1 MTLLKTK
8 NMDNF
13 KLGKEINITGLSK
26 KTIINI
32 PYHAIESVFGQPTII
47 ENNNYAIWKLR
58 FEDTEESIA
67 ILNDNENYLE
77 TNKWFVKARNSKG
90 IERVKNILSSI

>member
-1 MTLLKTK
+1 
-8 NMDNF
+8 MDNF
-13 KLGKEINITGLSK
+13 RLGMEINITGLIK
-26 KTIINI
+26 KSIINI
-32 PYHAIESVFGQPTII
+32 PYHTIENVFGQPTII

>member
-13 KLGKEINITGLSK
+13 RLGMEINITGLSK
-26 KTIINI
+26 KSTISV
-32 PYHAIESVFGQPTII
+32 PYHILENAFGEPTII
-47 ENNNYAIWKLR
+47 EDNNYAIRKLR

>member
-8 NMDNF
+8 TMDNF
-13 KLGKEINITGLSK
+13 KTSKDINITGLSK
-26 KTIINI
+26 KSTISV
-32 PYHAIESVFGQPTII
+32 PYHILEHTFGAPTII
-47 ENNNYAIWKLR
+47 EDNNYAIWKLK

-77 TNKWFVKARNSKG
+77 TNKWFVKARSLNE
-90 IERVKNILSSI
+90 IERVKNILASI

>member
-13 KLGKEINITGLSK
+13 RLGMEINITGLSK
-26 KTIINI
+26 KSTISV
-32 PYHAIESVFGQPTII
+32 PYHILEHTFGAPTII
-47 ENNNYAIWKLR
+47 EDNNYAIWKLK

-77 TNKWFVKARNSKG
+77 TNKWFVKAHNSKG

>member
-1 MTLLKTK
+1 MPK
-8 NMDNF
+8 
-13 KLGKEINITGLSK
+13 
-26 KTIINI
+26 III
-32 PYHAIESVFGQPTII
+32 ASGPVII
-47 ENNNYAIWKLR
+47 EDNNYAIWKLR

-77 TNKWFVKARNSKG
+77 TNKWFVKAHNSKG

>member
-8 NMDNF
+8 IMGIF
-13 KLGKEINITGLSK
+13 TLGKEVNITGLVNKS
-26 KTIINI
+26 IISI
-32 PYHAIESVFGQPTII
+32 QYHVLENAFGQPTII
-47 ENNNYAIWKLR
+47 EDNNYAIWKLK

-77 TNKWFVKARNSKG
+77 TTKWIVKAGNLRSLN
-90 IERVKNILSSI
+90 RVKNILASI

>member
-8 NMDNF
+8 KMDDF
-13 KLGKEINITGLSK
+13 KLSKEINITGLSNK
-26 KTIINI
+26 ATINI
-32 PYHAIESVFGQPTII
+32 PYHILENAFGKPTII
-47 ENNNYAIWKLR
+47 EDNNYAIWKLR

-77 TNKWFVKARNSKG
+77 TDRWIIKSTDLNN
-90 IERVKNILSSI
+90 IERVKNILASI

>member
-26 KTIINI
+26 KNIINI

-77 TNKWFVKARNSKG
+77 TDRWIIKSTDLNN
-90 IERVKNILSSI
+90 IERVKNILASI

>member
-13 KLGKEINITGLSK
+13 KLGMEINITGLSK
-26 KTIINI
+26 KSTISV
-32 PYHAIESVFGQPTII
+32 PYHILENAFGKPTII
-47 ENNNYAIWKLR
+47 ENNTYAIWKLR
-58 FEDTEESIA
+58 FEDTQESIA
-67 ILNDNENYLE
+67 ILNDNDNYLE
-77 TNKWFVKARNSKG
+77 TNKWFVKAGNSKG